1 MSVET
6 VLQFALAIASNR
18 GKVPADL
25 RQVRDIA
32 FQRIFT
38 GLFVYNILFEDS
50 ELDDRFLGID
60 EDSDVLSITGAGCGV
75 ATMVSRRPR
84 RMDAVDINKHHL
96 ALAALKMTAAQRL
109 PDYETFYSLMGRGM
123 HPDPKKTVGTVA
135 DHLPRWMQRYWSRH
149 WSRFARSLY
158 LEGLTSKMLTGMRRM
173 TGVDASWLISL
184 MDQPVEVRQ
193 QAIDDA
199 ITPVL
204 KRPLVKMLMGSPVQL
219 LALGV
224 NYQQRDR
231 ILETEEDATIV
242 DFFVSHLKRLAAT
255 DLATNWFVWWA
266 TTGAF
271 NHDRSDAVPPYL
283 RPERHEVS
291 FGAPTQMN
299 FHRGN
304 IFDRLDAAGPKTWSH
319 YTLCDAPDW
328 MPDRV
333 QRNLLDEIFRTSRD
347 GAIVL
352 TRSVQDESFIDRID
366 GGKRFQLMEEAS
378 RISTMEDRS
387 RQYRRVDFYRVCH

>member
-1 MSVET
+1 M
-6 VLQFALAIASNR
+6 L
-18 GKVPADL
+18 
-25 RQVRDIA
+25 RDIA

-38 GLFVYNILFEDS
+38 SLFVYNILFEDS
-50 ELDDRFLGID
+50 ELDDRFLEID
-60 EDSDVLSITGAGCGV
+60 ENSDVLSITGAGCGV
-75 ATMVSRRPR
+75 ATMVSKRPR

-96 ALAALKMTAAQRL
+96 ALSALKITAAQRL
-109 PDYETFYSLMGRGM
+109 RDYETFYSLLGRGM
-123 HPDPKKTVGTVA
+123 HPDPKHTVGLVS
-135 DHLPRWMQRYWSRH
+135 DHLPAWMQRYWARH
-149 WSRFARSLY
+149 WPRFKRSLY
-158 LEGLTSKMLTGMRRM
+158 LEGLTSQMLTGMRKL
-173 TGVDASWLISL
+173 TGVDASWLVPL
-184 MDQPVEVRQ
+184 QDQPVEVRK

-204 KRPLVKMLMGSPVQL
+204 HRPLVKMLMQSPVQL

-231 ILETEEDATIV
+231 ILETEDDATIT
-242 DFFVSHLKRLAAT
+242 DFFVSHLKRLAET
-255 DLATNWFVWWA
+255 DLARNWFVWWA
-266 TTGAF
+266 IAGGF
-271 NHDRSDAVPPYL
+271 NHDRQDAVPPYL
-283 RPERHEVS
+283 RRERHEAS
-291 FGAPTQMN
+291 FGAPTQVN

-304 IFDRLDAAGPKTWSH
+304 IFDRLEAAGSKTWSH

-328 MPDRV
+328 MPDPV

-366 GGKRFQLMEEAS
+366 GRKRFQLMEDAS
-378 RISTMEDRS
+378 QVATLEDRS

>member
-1 MSVET
+1 M
-6 VLQFALAIASNR
+6 L
-18 GKVPADL
+18 
-25 RQVRDIA
+25 RDIA
-32 FQRIFT
+32 FQRVFT

-96 ALAALKMTAAQRL
+96 ALSALKITAAQRL
-109 PDYETFYSLMGRGM
+109 DDYDTFYSLLGRGM
-123 HPDPKKTVGTVA
+123 HIDPQATVGRVA
-135 DHLPRWMQRYWSRH
+135 DHMPAWMQRYWARH
-149 WSRFARSLY
+149 WPRFNRSLY
-158 LEGLTSKMLTGMRRM
+158 LEGLTSKMLGAMRRLA
-173 TGVDASWLISL
+173 GIDASWLIPL
-184 MDQPVEVRQ
+184 LDKPVEVRQ

-204 KRPLVKMLMGSPVQL
+204 NRPYVKLLMQSPLQL

-231 ILETEEDATIV
+231 ILEAEPDDSIV
-242 DFFVSHLKRLAAT
+242 DFFISHLKRLAAT

-266 TTGAF
+266 ITGAF
-271 NHDRSDAVPPYL
+271 NHDRQDAVPPYL
-283 RPERHEVS
+283 RKTRHEAS
-291 FGAPTQMN
+291 YGAPTKVN

-304 IFDRLDAAGPKTWSH
+304 IFDRLEAGGPKTWSH

-328 MPDRV
+328 MPEPV

-352 TRSVQDESFIDRID
+352 TRSVDEESFIDRID
-366 GGKRFQLMEEAS
+366 GGKRFQLMEDAS
-378 RISTMEDRS
+378 RISTLEDRS
-387 RQYRRVDFYRVCH
+387 RQYRRVDFHRVCH

>member
-1 MSVET
+1 M
-6 VLQFALAIASNR
+6 L
-18 GKVPADL
+18 
-25 RQVRDIA
+25 RDIA

-50 ELDDRFLGID
+50 ELDDRFLEID
-60 EDSDVLSITGAGCGV
+60 ENSDVLSITGAGCGV
-75 ATMVSRRPR
+75 ATMVSRQPR
-84 RMDAVDINKHHL
+84 RIDAVDINKHHL
-96 ALAALKMTAAQRL
+96 ALSAMKMTAAQRL
-109 PDYETFYSLMGRGM
+109 EDYDTFYSLLGRGM
-123 HPDPKKTVGTVA
+123 HPDPRNTVGQVA
-135 DHLPRWMQRYWSRH
+135 EHMPAWMQRYWAKH
-149 WSRFARSLY
+149 WNRFTRSLY
-158 LEGLTSKMLTGMRRM
+158 LEGLTSKMLTAMRRM
-173 TGVDASWLISL
+173 TGVNASWLIPL
-184 MDQPVEVRQ
+184 VDEPVEVRQ
-193 QAIDDA
+193 QAIDDV

-204 KRPLVKMLMGSPVQL
+204 NRPLVKMLMESPVQL

-231 ILETEEDATIV
+231 ILESEPDDTIV

-266 TTGAF
+266 ITGAF
-271 NHDRSDAVPPYL
+271 NHDRQDAVPPYL
-283 RPERHEVS
+283 RRERHEAS
-291 FGAPTQMN
+291 YGASTQLN

-328 MPDRV
+328 MPDAV

-352 TRSVQDESFIDRID
+352 TRSVEEESFIDRID
-366 GGKRFQLMEEAS
+366 GGRRFKLMDEAS
-378 RISTMEDRS
+378 TISTLEDRS
-387 RQYRRVDFYRVCH
+387 RQYRRVDFYRVTH